1 MPVRGNFSLL
11 FLLYVIFWPKPTM
24 EAQKEPYSNVQIKL
38 LENKGEVNEDPG
50 INVIARDEIFKGY
63 YRDSLLYGP

>member
-1 MPVRGNFSLL
+1 
-11 FLLYVIFWPKPTM
+11 M